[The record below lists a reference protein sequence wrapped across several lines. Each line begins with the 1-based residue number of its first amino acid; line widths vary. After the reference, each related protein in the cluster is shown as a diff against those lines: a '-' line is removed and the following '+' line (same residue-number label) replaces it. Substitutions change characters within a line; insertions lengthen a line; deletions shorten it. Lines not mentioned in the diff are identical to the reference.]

1 MKRET
6 VKRRSHGWFE
16 AGVEWSER
24 QLSDVHKAG
33 LRLGVNGARD
43 S

>member
-1 MKRET
+1 MERET

-16 AGVEWSER
+16 ARGERSER
-24 QLSDVHKAG
+24 QLSDVHTAG